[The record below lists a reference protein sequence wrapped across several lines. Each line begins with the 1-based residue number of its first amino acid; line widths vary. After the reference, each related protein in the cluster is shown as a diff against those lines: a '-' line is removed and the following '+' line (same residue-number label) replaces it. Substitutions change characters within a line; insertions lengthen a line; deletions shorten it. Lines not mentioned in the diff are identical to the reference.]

1 MNNGQLNQNLLD
13 DDLDG
18 SRHRAATLDTI
29 DEEDEDE
36 SSDVDQTV
44 VGEPVGGGAGGA
56 NVKADATVGTAT
68 LMSSTFQLANCAI
81 GAGVLAFPY
90 AFANCGLALGAL
102 LLMYVVRACV
112 HACRGEGARACALQR
127 EQLLINE

>member
-1 MNNGQLNQNLLD
+1 MSHGQLNQNLLD
-13 DDLDG
+13 DDDLDG
-18 SRHRAATLDTI
+18 GRHRAATLDTI

-36 SSDVDQTV
+36 NSDVEQTV
-44 VGEPVGGGAGGA
+44 VGEPVGGPGGA
-56 NVKADATVGTAT
+56 NGKGEGTVGTAT

-102 LLMYVVRACV
+102 LLVYVACACACV
-112 HACRGEGARACALQR
+112 R
-127 EQLLINE
+127 EDVSE